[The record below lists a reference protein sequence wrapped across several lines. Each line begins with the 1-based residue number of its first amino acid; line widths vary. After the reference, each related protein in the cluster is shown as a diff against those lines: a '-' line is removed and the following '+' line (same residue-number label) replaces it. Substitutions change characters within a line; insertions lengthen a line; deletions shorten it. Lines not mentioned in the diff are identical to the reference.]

1 MKALASY
8 GSKYWLK
15 LWMVALSF
23 ATSIWETDDSLSQKR
38 PMLRFQL
45 IVKP

>member
-1 MKALASY
+1 MKALAMEAST
-8 GSKYWLK
+8 GLK